1 MPVPISLFT
10 RRSYNIQDNNDA
22 RVVAENARALE
33 KGRPIIHATV
43 SNRYSNPLPEA
54 HRRCSGAATRHRR
67 AQEAHQLASECRNLS
82 EQVQGLREQNAT
94 LTYTLGCSEKRVACL
109 TTLNAQLFVLAG
121 DSASEKYAAQMS
133 LAVTS
138 DELAA
143 RTNDLAATARG
154 LETLKAQLAAS
165 ESSASERL
173 AAKDREIADLQAKL
187 KSQCAH
193 ISGLSTQL
201 IIRDEDIRSLKAN
214 LVAAQVAAE
223 AAATKAASDAAA
235 AQAAREQ
242 EVACLEAELASLND
256 EAEGSFWHIRRV
268 ISEWYHTDK
277 ARQEFHAAY
286 LLMQD
291 DISKYQDSRISCV
304 LGREPD
310 PASRKA
316 DAAALSEQTAA
327 RCPLADPDSNAIIQ
341 ARAWMLAI
349 REKVYP
355 RLDAAAKV
363 ASSTAAAGGG
373 DAGCIV
379 SK

>member
-1 MPVPISLFT
+1 
-10 RRSYNIQDNNDA
+10 
-22 RVVAENARALE
+22 
-33 KGRPIIHATV
+33 
-43 SNRYSNPLPEA
+43 
-54 HRRCSGAATRHRR
+54 
-67 AQEAHQLASECRNLS
+67 
-82 EQVQGLREQNAT
+82 
-94 LTYTLGCSEKRVACL
+94 
-109 TTLNAQLFVLAG
+109 
-121 DSASEKYAAQMS
+121 MS
-133 LAVTS
+133 LAATS

-143 RTNDLAATARG
+143 RTNDLAAIARG

-173 AAKDREIADLQAKL
+173 AAKDREIADLQSKL

-214 LVAAQVAAE
+214 LVAAQAATE

-242 EVACLEAELASLND
+242 EVACLEAELASLDD
-256 EAEGSFWHIRRV
+256 EAEGSFRHIRSV
-268 ISEWYHTDK
+268 ISKWHHTDK

-291 DISKYQDSRISCV
+291 DISKYQDWRISCV

-316 DAAALSEQTAA
+316 DAAALSEQAAA
-327 RCPLADPDSNAIIQ
+327 RCPLADPDSNAITQ
-341 ARAWMLAI
+341 ALAWMSAI
-349 REKVYP
+349 RKKVYP

-373 DAGCIV
+373 DAGCQCIV
-379 SK
+379 NK